1 MCSARSHGTNAMILA
16 LANMGLCIMPMLVQG
31 GGAVAVA
38 VDVQVYVQV
47 LTQRADCFV
56 FVCPPIGGCVI
67 VSALAH
73 VGFHLVSALA
83 HRGAAHV

>member
-16 LANMGLCIMPMLVQG
+16 LANMGLCVMPMLVQG
-31 GGAVAVA
+31 VAVAVA
-38 VDVQVYVQV
+38 VAVQVYVQV

-56 FVCPPIGGCVI
+56 FVCPPIGSCVI

-73 VGFHLVSALA
+73 VGFHLVSVLA
-83 HRGAAHV
+83 HRGAVHV